1 MRLRDLPFF
10 IDDVG
15 DAPCVFVLRRLGR
28 SVREADL
35 ALGVAEQRERE
46 TELLRE
52 GGVLLFAVE
61 ADAEDPGV
69 FGFVLL
75 REVPEPGTFL
85 RSTGCVG
92 LRVEPEDDFLSA
104 QVAEAHA
111 VAVVIGDVEVGSGVA
126 WLEHGRFP
134 PCQHLYDAA
143 KAHTFIVS

>member
-15 DAPCVFVLRRLGR
+15 DAACVFVLRRLRRAIG
-28 SVREADL
+28 EADL
-35 ALGVAEQRERE
+35 ALGVAEQREGKA
-46 TELLRE
+46 ELLRE
-52 GGVLLFAVE
+52 GGVLFFAVE

-69 FGFVLL
+69 LGCVLL
-75 REVPEPGTFL
+75 REVPEPGTFF

-92 LRVEPEDDFLSA
+92 LRVEPEDDLLPA

-126 WLEHGRFP
+126 WLEHDRFP
-134 PCQHLYDAA
+134 PCQNLYDAA